1 MDKWKTPA
9 KIISVVAGAVSA
21 IVGFILMAL
30 SVLFIVLPIFVT
42 GYVIYNVFINY
53 MCEGAEWLFVIYL
66 WFSPIVLG
74 CLAAGIAMLFYGI
87 VAIILAIVIVAAT
100 FIVIKIVSSKKE
112 VAENEE
118 TELTGGQT

>member
-9 KIISVVAGAVSA
+9 KIISIIVGAVSA
-21 IVGFILMAL
+21 MVGFILMAL
-30 SVLFIVLPIFVT
+30 SVLFIALPIFVT
-42 GYVIYNVFINY
+42 GYVIYNVFIKY

-66 WFSPIVLG
+66 WLSPIVLG

-87 VAIILAIVIVAAT
+87 VAVIFAIVIVAAT